1 MANLWYSN
9 VQTLPFVIHIHICIY
24 VCQYVTYR
32 IPYRDNMHE
41 NLGVYPCFSHILIS
55 CSPSLSH
62 WHAIN
67 KTFRGVFFLELH
79 KACII
84 SGQLHLGAGLRARG
98 RSYTAWGVF
107 ILPIPHWI
115 VTMNKSGVTMPRG
128 NYLCRRSLRL
138 WACPEF

>member
-1 MANLWYSN
+1 MSWPTSDIQMRKRFRLLY
-9 VQTLPFVIHIHICIY
+9 IY
-24 VCQYVTYR
+24 IYAYMYVNMYTYR
-32 IPYRDNMHE
+32 PYLTEITCTRIE
-41 NLGVYPCFSHILIS
+41 NILYHIIS
-55 CSPSLSH
+55 CFPSLSH

-67 KTFRGVFFLELH
+67 KTCRGVFFLELH

-138 WACPEF
+138 GECPEF